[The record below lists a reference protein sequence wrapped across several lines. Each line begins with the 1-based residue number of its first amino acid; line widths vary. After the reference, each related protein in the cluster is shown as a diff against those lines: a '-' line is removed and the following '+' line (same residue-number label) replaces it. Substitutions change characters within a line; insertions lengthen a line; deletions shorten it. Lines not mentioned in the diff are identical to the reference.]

1 MYLLTET
8 KRMMAMMSM
17 MNSKVHTGNHGNNA
31 ALEDNTGGAGKPP
44 GLHQPVAVKNVIL
57 E

>member
-1 MYLLTET
+1 MHQMTET
-8 KRMMAMMSM
+8 EVMMTMMAMMIW
-17 MNSKVHTGNHGNNA
+17 KVHTGNHVTVA
-31 ALEDNTGGAGKPP
+31 AHEDNTGGAGKPP